1 MEIFGIVLIFLLSV
15 LLAIPIGRYMARVY
29 AGEKTLLDFIAPIE
43 QRIYKICG
51 IDPNKTFNWK
61 QNLVALL
68 TINLI
73 WFIPGFF
80 ILLYQGKLPFNPDG
94 NPSMSPDLAF
104 NSIISFVCNTNL
116 QDYSGESGA
125 TYFTQVGVFMFL
137 QFVSAAVGMS
147 ALVLVFNS
155 LKTKTTDKLGNFFV
169 IFTRTITRI
178 LLPLSIILS
187 IIFIFRGMPS
197 SFDGKEQFIGV
208 QGDTINVS
216 RGPVAQMVS
225 IKQLGTNGGGYYGA
239 NSAHPL
245 ENPDYFTNIIE
256 NWALMILP
264 ISAVFAL
271 GFYIKKRKLSYI
283 IFGVMTLG
291 FLCLLIPS
299 IQQELAGNPALSK
312 LGISQVHG
320 SMEGKEVRI
329 GTAASAFFGIST
341 TVISCGAVNA
351 MHDSMTP
358 ISGMNQMLG
367 MMVNCFYGGKGVGLL
382 NYYIFLII
390 AVFLSGLMVGRTP
403 EFMGKK
409 IEAKE
414 MKIASLIALLH
425 PFLILSGTAIAT
437 HLLVASPKDYS
448 GWLSNPGFHGF
459 SEMLYQFTSSSA
471 NNGSAFGGLNGN
483 SPFWNIST
491 GFVILFARFLP
502 IIGPVAIAGILAQKK
517 FIPES
522 TGTLKTDTVT
532 FGAMTFAVIVILA
545 ALAFFPALALGP
557 ISEYFTLA
565 K

>member
-1 MEIFGIVLIFLLSV
+1 MEILGIILIFALVVAVALP
-15 LLAIPIGRYMARVY
+15 LGRYMARVY
-29 AGEKTLLDFIAPIE
+29 AGEKSLLDFMDPLE
-43 QRIYKICG
+43 RGLCRICG
-51 IDPNKTFNWK
+51 IDPNRSFTWK

-68 TINLI
+68 TINLV
-73 WFIPGFF
+73 WFVPGFF
-80 ILLYQGKLPFNPDG
+80 ILLFQGKLPFNPDG
-94 NPSMSPDLAF
+94 NPSMTPDLAF
-104 NSIISFVCNTNL
+104 NTILSFVCNTNL
-116 QDYSGESGA
+116 QDYSGETGA
-125 TYFTQVGVFMFL
+125 TYLSQVGVFIFL
-137 QFVSAAVGMS
+137 QFTSAAVGMS
-147 ALVLVFNS
+147 ALVLLFNS
-155 LKTKTTDKLGNFFV
+155 LRAKQTDKLGNFYF
-169 IFTRTITRI
+169 IFLKTITRI
-178 LLPLSIILS
+178 LLPLSVVLS
-187 IIFIFRGMPS
+187 VFFIFRGMPS
-197 SFDGKEQFIGV
+197 SFDGKETFIGL
-208 QGDTINVS
+208 QGDTIHVS

-225 IKQLGTNGGGYYGA
+225 IKQLGTNGGGFYGA

-245 ENPDYFTNIIE
+245 ENPDYLTNLVE
-256 NWALMILP
+256 NWGLMILP
-264 ISAVFAL
+264 VASVFAL
-271 GFYIKKRKLSYI
+271 GFYLKRRKLSLI

-299 IQQELAGNPALSK
+299 VLHEISGNPAISR
-312 LGISQVHG
+312 LGIDQSHG

-329 GTAASAFFGIST
+329 GAAASAFFGITT

-358 ISGMNQMLG
+358 LSGMDQLLG

-425 PFLILSGTAIAT
+425 PFLILAGTALAT
-437 HLLVASPKDYS
+437 HLAVADPKGTA
-448 GWLSNPGFHGF
+448 GWMSNPDFHGF

-491 GFVILFARFLP
+491 GFVILLARFLP
-502 IIGPVAIAGILAQKK
+502 IIGPIAIAGILAQKK

-557 ISEYFTLA
+557 ISEYFSLR
-565 K
+565 

>member
-1 MEIFGIVLIFLLSV
+1 MEILGIILIFAFAV
-15 LLAIPIGRYMARVY
+15 LLAVPIGRYMARVY
-29 AGEKTLLDFIAPIE
+29 AGEKTFLDFLSPVERFFYRIAGVDAN
-43 QRIYKICG
+43 RS
-51 IDPNKTFNWK
+51 FSWK
-61 QNLVALL
+61 QNLIALL
-68 TINLI
+68 TINLV
-73 WFIPGFF
+73 WFVPGFL
-80 ILLYQGKLPFNPDG
+80 ILLFQGKLPFNPDG

-104 NSIISFVCNTNL
+104 NTIISFLCNTNL
-116 QDYSGESGA
+116 QDYSGETGA
-125 TYFTQVGVFMFL
+125 TYLSQVGVFMFL
-137 QFVSAAVGMS
+137 QFVSAATGMA
-147 ALVLVFNS
+147 ALVLLLNS
-155 LKTKTTDKLGNFFV
+155 LRAKTTDKLGNFFV

-178 LLPLSIILS
+178 LLPLSIVLS
-187 IIFIFRGMPS
+187 IIFVFRGMPS
-197 SFDGKEQFIGV
+197 SFDGKDMFIGL
-208 QGDTINVS
+208 QGDTVHVS
-216 RGPVAQMVS
+216 RGPVAQMIS

-245 ENPDYFTNIIE
+245 ENPDYLTNFIE

-264 ISAVFAL
+264 IASVFAL
-271 GFYIKKRKLSYI
+271 GFYLKKRKLSLI

-291 FLCLLIPS
+291 FICLLVPS
-299 IQQELAGNPALSK
+299 VQHEISGNPAITRM
-312 LGISQVHG
+312 GIDQNRG

-329 GTAASAFFGIST
+329 GSAASAFFGIST

-414 MKIASLIALLH
+414 MKIAALIALLH
-425 PFLILSGTAIAT
+425 PFLILAGTALASHGFIAD
-437 HLLVASPKDYS
+437 PKGNA

-491 GFVILFARFLP
+491 GFVILLARFLP
-502 IIGPVAIAGILAQKK
+502 IIGPIAIAGILAQKK